1 MPNKKKSSLQ
11 DIAEN
16 ANLDRK
22 LFAQAKVDTVTSKT
36 PGSVIGGGK
45 KNKEKNQKI
54 PIFWKK
60 VQKTEK
66 LNLIFKKESKTV
78 PAAKQLKTLSL
89 HTDDTHCGWQG
100 QGC

>member
-45 KNKEKNQKI
+45 KNKEKKSKNLEFFGKKCKKQK
-54 PIFWKK
+54 
-60 VQKTEK
+60 
-66 LNLIFKKESKTV
+66 N
-78 PAAKQLKTLSL
+78 
-89 HTDDTHCGWQG
+89 
-100 QGC
+100 